1 MNFDIDRQQNKKF
14 SSTGVMEVAEMNSTV
29 WRLAAVSHFIVLTL
43 GSHGI
48 ALIQCVLVQVLLDLW
63 NSGIP
68 KHV

>member
-14 SSTGVMEVAEMNSTV
+14 ISTGVMEVAEVNSTV
-29 WRLAAVSHFIVLTL
+29 WTLASVSHFIVLTL

-48 ALIQCVLVQVLLDLW
+48 TLIQCIIAQVLLDLW

-68 KHV
+68 NRG